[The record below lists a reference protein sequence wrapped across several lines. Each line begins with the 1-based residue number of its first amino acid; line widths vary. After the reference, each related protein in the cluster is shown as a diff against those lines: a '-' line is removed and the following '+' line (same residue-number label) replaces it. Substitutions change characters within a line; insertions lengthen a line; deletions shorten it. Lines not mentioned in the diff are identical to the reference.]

1 MKILDVAVTATI
13 VLAAMTVL
21 HAPPAFAA
29 TSASTA
35 SGSCQGNL
43 PASDTNLRNRPL
55 AIKNE
60 GSSAAFVSCAV
71 PTPYNPESVDAAV
84 VFVTNTTAAAIN
96 VSCTYVDGGLQPNVV
111 FHPKTVAVPANAF
124 APIIW
129 EPAEFSLTTF
139 SLYANFSCN
148 VPPGVELNVV
158 GLDYTES
165 AAAR

>member
-1 MKILDVAVTATI
+1 MKIVDVAVTATI
-13 VLAAMTVL
+13 LLAAMTVL
-21 HAPPAFAA
+21 HAPPAYAA

-60 GSSAAFVSCAV
+60 GSSSAFVSCAV
-71 PTPYNPESVDAAV
+71 QTPYNPESVDAAV

-96 VSCTYVDGGLQPNVV
+96 VSCTYVDGGLAPSVV
-111 FHPKTVAVPANAF
+111 FHPKTVAVPANAVV
-124 APIIW
+124 PIIW
-129 EPAEFSLTTF
+129 EPAEFALTTF
-139 SLYANFSCN
+139 SAYANFSCN

-158 GLDYTES
+158 GVDYTES
-165 AAAR
+165 APLR